1 MIISHIRRAVIV
13 GVIAAAAV
21 AAGSTWALA
30 SETATSTVYRGCLQH
45 NTGVIY
51 RVTTSRT
58 APRCFRHDTLI
69 SWNQTGPQGLPGATG
84 PQGAKGDTGATGAV
98 GPQGLP
104 GATGPQGPKGDTGA
118 AGAPGAT
125 GAVGP
130 QGLPGVIGP
139 QGLPGVIG
147 PQGLKGDTG
156 PAGPQGPKGDTGAA
170 GAPGAAGA
178 VGPQGPKGDTGPAGP
193 QGPAGPAG
201 VNGYQMVVQAKTF
214 GAASGVTTQQFV
226 DAVCPSPK
234 VLIGG
239 GAYASTDE
247 GYLSSSGPLTID
259 GTVYDNIW
267 DVEYLV
273 RSDAGSG
280 DNITLT
286 AVAFCV
292 NPGS

>member
-84 PQGAKGDTGATGAV
+84 PQGPKGDTGAAGA
-98 GPQGLP
+98 P
-104 GATGPQGPKGDTGA
+104 GATGA

-139 QGLPGVIG
+139 QGV
-147 PQGLKGDTG
+147 KGDTG

-214 GAASGVTTQQFV
+214 GDAPGVTTQEFV

-247 GYLSSSGPLTID
+247 GYLASSGPLVLN
-259 GTVYDNIW
+259 GTVYNNIW

-273 RSDAGSG
+273 RSDAGVG